1 MTVKQFIEYLECLPV
16 DEETLLDMDIKF
28 RVPSSTG
35 QYNQVV
41 NPNRVDIEKILPSSK
56 DIVMITTG
64 MIK

>member
-16 DEETLLDMDIKF
+16 DEETLLGMDIKF
-28 RVPSSTG
+28 RVPNSTG

-41 NPNRVDIEKILPSSK
+41 NPNKVDIEKILPNFK
-56 DIVMITTG
+56 DIVIITTG